1 MENKEEI
8 VIKLKIL
15 LKSTRAGGNIA
26 DLILNEEESEITILF
41 RLGGTRKV
49 NIEADS
55 GIAIIKD
62 VIASF

>member
-41 RLGGTRKV
+41 RAGETRKV

-62 VIASF
+62 VITAL

>member
-8 VIKLKIL
+8 VMKLKIL
-15 LKSTRAGGNIA
+15 LKSTRAGSNIA

-41 RLGGTRKV
+41 RAGETRKV

-62 VIASF
+62 VITAL